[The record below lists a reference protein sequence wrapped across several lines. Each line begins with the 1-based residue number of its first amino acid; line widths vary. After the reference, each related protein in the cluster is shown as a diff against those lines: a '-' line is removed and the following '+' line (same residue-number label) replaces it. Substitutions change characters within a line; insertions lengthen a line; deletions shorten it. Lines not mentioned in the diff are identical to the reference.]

1 MIQTR
6 SNVALRVFPGLEHHN
21 LRRLFHAGICV
32 PVNSGDPTYFRG
44 HVSENLIPS
53 AEGLGRTAEE
63 QLTLA
68 DNGLRAAFVD
78 EDRRKTNRKVIKGRS
93 PLGLAAVSYNET

>member
-1 MIQTR
+1 MIQTF

-21 LRRLFHAGICV
+21 LRRLLHAGICV
-32 PVNSGDPTYFRG
+32 PVNSDDPTYFRG

-53 AEGLGRTAEE
+53 AEALGRTAEE

-78 EDRRKTNRKVIKGRS
+78 GDRRKNEPEGHQGQESTGS
-93 PLGLAAVSYNET
+93 CSGLLQ